1 MQIYVYCTIREARNV
16 RLFLNVFTVMLITRS
31 ISIIR
36 IKFSKNLT
44 IHLYYSTVVS
54 TFPSFEQPPPPNN
67 TTHHLP
73 NLQSLN
79 NHPSSSRQTLFS
91 PPKRKPFPRILSAGN
106 CQTHRDG
113 PLVIPRISNG
123 NWQEADS
130 CHEDFE

>member
-44 IHLYYSTVVS
+44 IHRR
-54 TFPSFEQPPPPNN
+54 FNISFFRITQPPPPNN

-73 NLQSLN
+73 NLQTLN

-91 PPKRKPFPRILSAGN
+91 PPKRKPFSRILSAGN

-113 PLVIPRISNG
+113 PLVISRISNG